1 MSDIDDDKS
10 EMKEMMNKMTRY
22 NKNIKSLMDIMTKA
36 LEKLDEVLKRNLNQ
50 IKNDDNDDKEKMDK
64 IFAKKSIGRPTGSF
78 EDKQKQYL
86 KMLNE
91 NKIKQPK
98 GQTLDYYRIQQ
109 MGDKYVLMD

>member
-1 MSDIDDDKS
+1 MSDIDDDKP

-36 LEKLDEVLKRNLNQ
+36 LEKLDELLNRNLNQ
-50 IKNDDNDDKEKMDK
+50 IKNDDNEKEKMDK
-64 IFAKKSIGRPTGSF
+64 IFAKKSIGRPSGSF

-98 GQTLDYYRIQQ
+98 SQTLDYYRIQQ
-109 MGDKYVLMD
+109 IGDKYVLLD